1 MKNHNTHSA
10 VGKIYIWVLAV
21 LFILITMM
29 PFAYVL
35 STAVKTKNELYIFP
49 PELFTKNV
57 QWINFSD
64 AWNLFDFPKCFLNSF
79 LVAVPTTAFTVLFC
93 CMAAYA
99 FSRLEFKSK
108 QIVFALYL
116 STMMIPIAVRL
127 IPSYMLVNKMK
138 LLNTYAGQIL
148 PLTAWSI
155 PFGTFLMRQFVS
167 SVPKE
172 LDEAAKIDGAS
183 PPRIFCNVILPNT
196 KAGMATLGTY
206 VFISSWNNLLWTM
219 LAVNKEEMWTIT
231 LALASITGPSVE
243 YVPPWNQVMAAMLIS
258 IIPILI
264 IYLLLQKYF
273 VQSVAM
279 SGIK

>member
-1 MKNHNTHSA
+1 MKCQ
-10 VGKIYIWVLAV
+10 KIYNPVERIILWIAGLLFAAV
-21 LFILITMM
+21 TLM
-29 PFAYVL
+29 PFLYVL
-35 STAVKTKNELYIFP
+35 STAVKSKSELYLFP
-49 PELFTKNV
+49 PELFTKNA

-64 AWNLFDFPKCFLNSF
+64 AWKLFDFPTCFLNSF
-79 LVAVPTTAFTVLFC
+79 LVAVPTTLLTILFC

-99 FSRLEFKSK
+99 FSRLRFRGKNV
-108 QIVFALYL
+108 VFALYL

-127 IPSYMLVNKMK
+127 IPSYMLINKLD
-138 LLNTYAGQIL
+138 LLNTYTGQIL

-167 SVPKE
+167 SVPRE
-172 LDEAAKIDGAS
+172 LDEAAKIDGAN
-183 PPRIFCNVILPNT
+183 PLRIFCSIIIPNT
-196 KAGMATLGTY
+196 KAGLATLGTY
-206 VFISSWNNLLWTM
+206 VFISTWNNLLWTM
-219 LAVNKEEMWTIT
+219 LAVNKEEKWTIT

-258 IIPILI
+258 IVPILI
-264 IYLLLQKYF
+264 LYLLLQKYF